1 MVRLRAKW
9 HRRSKVRSAEDNG
22 SVLASVSYKTA
33 REVMQRLLGADF
45 DLTSNERR
53 FAIFAELL
61 AFQVQFA
68 DRLAHDRVDEINRRK
83 LIVSFGKHLARLI
96 DENMLEMIGPS
107 SIDYRSQFIKHLNE
121 RLNDYAE
128 FGFDGQRPSYSAMR
142 YLGGMLCDLAD
153 RIDRRW
159 LMEQTVDIEAPF
171 AVDTLLRG
179 WRMLYGK
186 QGDPNE
192 QIAEA
197 RAAAEAEKLAQGA
210 TGTQGETQP
219 ADGPEERGEEAIDK
233 IRRIM
238 G

>member
-22 SVLASVSYKTA
+22 SVLASVAFKTA

-53 FAIFAELL
+53 FAIFSELL

-68 DRLAHDRVDEINRRK
+68 DRLAHDRVDEIHRRK
-83 LIVSFGKHLARLI
+83 LIVSFGKHVARLVG
-96 DENMLEMIGPS
+96 ENMAEMLGETG
-107 SIDYRSQFIKHLNE
+107 IDYRSAFITRLNE

-128 FGFDGQRPSYSAMR
+128 FGFDGQRPSYTAMR

-153 RIDRRW
+153 RVDRRW

-171 AVDTLLRG
+171 TVDTMLRG

-197 RAAAEAEKLAQGA
+197 QAAAEAEKQAGSA
-210 TGTQGETQP
+210 PKERVP
-219 ADGPEERGEEAIDK
+219 DGPEELGEAAIDK